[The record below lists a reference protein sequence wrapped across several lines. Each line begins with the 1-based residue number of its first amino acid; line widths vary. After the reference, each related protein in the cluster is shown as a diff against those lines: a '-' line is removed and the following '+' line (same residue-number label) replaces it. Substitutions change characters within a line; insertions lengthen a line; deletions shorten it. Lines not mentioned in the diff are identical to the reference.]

1 MSNLPITNPYNSFT
15 ANVDKHIGDAYP
27 AVEAV
32 AERLQEII
40 YLAQH
45 LTDIQPRDIELSA
58 ASEEKELLWRRVG
71 ETEWKLLATYQE
83 LLGIDLTTAN
93 EVLADAIDRIT
104 ELERTQSDFWQK
116 TPDPYEEGV
125 TVTSPYYCVTYDGAY
140 YSPNPDALPF
150 FTGVF
155 DPMQWR
161 DLATL
166 GSGGGSGSLVASI
179 VGNQAVTMISG
190 RRFAL
195 YEVDENN
202 NPLVYQPQLT
212 GTLAELLTYAGRNGQ
227 VSIATDINAAVIHSG
242 VIGNVRVL
250 QQINN
255 RDDAKGP
262 NSYAIGANA
271 STDTIAHDSIALGP
285 NALSKDPGV
294 ITFGSLK
301 AGINSFKL
309 NVAARTTDATDTA
322 MTLDGLE
329 VSANNT
335 VKFMGDGIYNV
346 SVTVLARQ
354 IGTNNCAR
362 FKRTCV
368 IRRVGNTTTLLFS
381 SAPDPAVDLNSN
393 LPDLLV
399 TLGAFAGGY
408 FNIYVTGAVGKTIQW
423 SGHISVDA
431 NRITA

>member
-1 MSNLPITNPYNSFT
+1 MSNLPITNPYNSFS

-166 GSGGGSGSLVASI
+166 GSGGGGSFAASI
-179 VGNQAVTMISG
+179 TGNQAVTILSG

-195 YEVDENN
+195 YEVDADGK
-202 NPLVYQPQLT
+202 PLHFLPQLV
-212 GTLAELLTYAGRNGQ
+212 GDYATLKAFAGKPGQ
-227 VSIATDINAAVIHSG
+227 VSVPMDRRGIMVHTG
-242 VIGNVRVL
+242 VTNEAFL
-250 QQINN
+250 LEQINN
-255 RDDAKGP
+255 PDTALGVGSLAVGL
-262 NSYAIGANA
+262 NAQTTANA
-271 STDTIAHDSIALGP
+271 LAAVAIGP
-285 NALSKDPGV
+285 NAIAQDPGV
-294 ITFGSLK
+294 VLIGSI
-301 AGINSFKL
+301 AEGVDSFTL
-309 NVAARTTDATDTA
+309 NVAGRSTDAADVVL
-322 MTLDGLE
+322 TLDGADLTADN
-329 VSANNT
+329 S
-335 VKFMGDGIYNV
+335 VKFHRDGIYDLE
-346 SVTVLARQ
+346 VTVIARQ

-362 FKRTCV
+362 FKRTATL
-368 IRRVGNTTTLLFS
+368 RKVGNTTTLLF
-381 SAPDPAVDLNSN
+381 AATPVVDANSN
-393 LPDLLV
+393 LADLLV
-399 TLGAFAGGY
+399 TLTAFSGGY
-408 FNIYVTGAVGKTIQW
+408 FNIYVNGAVGKTIHW
-423 SGHISVDA
+423 SGHISGKA
-431 NRITA
+431 NHVTT

>member
-1 MSNLPITNPYNSFT
+1 MSNLPITHPYNAYT
-15 ANVDKHIGDAYP
+15 AQVDKHIGDAYP

-32 AERLQEII
+32 AQRLQEII

-45 LTDIQPRDIELSA
+45 LADIQPRDIELSA
-58 ASEEKELLWRRVG
+58 ASAEQELLWRRVG

-83 LLGIDLTTAN
+83 LLGTDLTTAS
-93 EVLADAIDRIT
+93 ETIADAIDRII

-161 DLATL
+161 DLASL
-166 GSGGGSGSLVASI
+166 GSGGGGSLVASI

-195 YEVDENN
+195 YEVDESN
-202 NPLVYQPQLT
+202 NPLVYQPQMVGPLA
-212 GTLAELLTYAGRNGQ
+212 TLLAYAGRSGQ
-227 VSIATDINAAVIHSG
+227 VTIASDANAVVLHSG
-242 VIGNVRVL
+242 VVGDTRVL

-255 RDDAKGP
+255 REESQGDRSYSIGYNAATDAQ
-262 NSYAIGANA
+262 
-271 STDTIAHDSIALGP
+271 AHDSISLGA
-285 NALSKDPGV
+285 NAISKDPGQ
-294 ITFGSLK
+294 ITFG
-301 AGINSFKL
+301 AITPGITSFKL
-309 NVAARTTDATDTA
+309 NVSARSTDATDVV
-322 MTLDGLE
+322 MTLDGLPE
-329 VSANNT
+329 GANNVVRFT
-335 VKFMGDGIYNV
+335 GDGIYNV
-346 SVTVLARQ
+346 SLVVLARQ

-362 FKRTCV
+362 FKRNAV
-368 IRRVGNTTTLLFS
+368 VRRAGTSTALLF
-381 SAPDPAVDLNSN
+381 ATTPEADAHSN

-399 TLGAFAGGY
+399 TLSAFSGGY
-408 FNIYVTGAVGKTIQW
+408 FNIFVNGAVGKTVQW
-423 SGHISVDA
+423 SAHLTVDA
-431 NRITA
+431 NRIVA